1 MQNQER
7 NTDRQSTHHA
17 PMARPP
23 LSAIAWSV
31 VSSALAMFI
40 LAELEN
46 LIALGHDAPLIIGA
60 FGASAVLL
68 FGAPKSPLA
77 QPYNVF
83 VGHVLSAVIGVAA
96 FKAVGVSNGVSVAL
110 AVSLAI
116 GVMQLTRSLHPPGGA
131 SALIAVIGSER
142 IHDLGFQ
149 YVAIP
154 VALGAAA
161 LLLVAFA
168 TNNVFGK
175 RSWPLFWF
183 PVPLAP
189 RRFWKRQTQE

>member
-7 NTDRQSTHHA
+7 KPDHQPAHHV

-31 VSSALAMFI
+31 VSSGLAIFV
-40 LAELEN
+40 LAELES
-46 LIALGHDAPLIIGA
+46 LIVIGHDAPLIIGA

-68 FGAPKSPLA
+68 FGAPNSPLA
-77 QPYNVF
+77 QPYNVL
-83 VGHVLSAVIGVAA
+83 VGHVLSAAIGVAA
-96 FKAVGVSNGVSVAL
+96 YKAVGVSNGVSMAL

-116 GVMQLTRSLHPPGGA
+116 GGMQLTRSLHPPGGA
-131 SALIAVIGSER
+131 SALIAVIGTDR

-149 YVAIP
+149 YVASP
-154 VALGAAA
+154 VALGVAV

-175 RSWPLFWF
+175 KSWPLFWF
-183 PVPLAP
+183 PVSRVS
-189 RRFWKRQTQE
+189 RRFWRRQTQE